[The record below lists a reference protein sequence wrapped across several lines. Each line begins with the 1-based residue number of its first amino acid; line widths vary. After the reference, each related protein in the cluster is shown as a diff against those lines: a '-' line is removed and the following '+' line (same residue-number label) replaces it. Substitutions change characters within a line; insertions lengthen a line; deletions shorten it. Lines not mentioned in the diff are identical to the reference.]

1 MSGPLAGLLVVAVEQ
16 AVAAPFASS
25 RLADAGARV
34 IKIERPEGDFARR
47 YDSLAKGQSAYF
59 VWLNRGKQSICLD
72 LASEAD
78 RALLTAMLAKA
89 DVFIQNLKPGSLERL
104 GFPVAELRGRH
115 PRLICCTITGFGS
128 DGPFSHLKAYD
139 LIVQGETGLCAITGT
154 PDGPARVGVSVC
166 DIAAGMTAHAA
177 ILQAL
182 YRRERTGEGAA
193 IEVSLFDAL
202 ADWMNVPYLHHAL
215 GGRDTA
221 RAGVNHPSLAPYGAF
236 RCKDGQQIIFS
247 VQNQAE
253 WRRFCALFLGD
264 ADMADDP
271 RFAANM
277 DRLRHRAAL
286 EQRVQ
291 AAFDTLDAAAAM
303 ARLEASGIA
312 YGRLND
318 VAGLAAHPH
327 LRTIAVA
334 TEAGELHVIAPAALV
349 DGACAA
355 ARQVPALDADGN
367 SLRAE
372 FGQPATT
379 AAAAMPAMRP
389 SVTAEPSPIAGK

>member
-1 MSGPLAGLLVVAVEQ
+1 MNGPLSGLLVVAVEQ

-47 YDSLAKGQSAYF
+47 YDSLAKGESAYF

-72 LASEAD
+72 LNAPAD
-78 RALLTAMLAKA
+78 RAVLTTMLAKA
-89 DVFIQNLKPGSLERL
+89 DVFIQNLKPGSLEKL
-104 GFPVAELRGRH
+104 GFPVAELRRRH
-115 PRLICCTITGFGS
+115 PRLITCTITGFGS
-128 DGPFSHLKAYD
+128 EGPFSHLKAYD
-139 LIVQGETGLCAITGT
+139 LIVQGEVGLCAITGT
-154 PDGPARVGVSVC
+154 PEGPARVGVSVC

-182 YRRERTGEGAA
+182 YRRERTGEGAT

-202 ADWMNVPYLHHAL
+202 ADWMNVPYLHHSL
-215 GGRDTA
+215 GQRDTV

-236 RCKDGQQIIFS
+236 LCSDGQEIIFS

-253 WRRFCALFLGD
+253 WQRFCALFLDD
-264 ADMADDP
+264 AALADDP
-271 RFAANM
+271 RFATNM
-277 DRLRHRAAL
+277 DRLAHRVAL

-291 AAFDTLDAAAAM
+291 TAFDRLDADAAM

-334 TEAGELHVIAPAALV
+334 TPVGELHLIAPAALV
-349 DGACAA
+349 DGGCVT
-355 ARQVPALDADGN
+355 ARRVPGLDENGEQ
-367 SLRAE
+367 LRAE
-372 FGQPATT
+372 FG
-379 AAAAMPAMRP
+379 
-389 SVTAEPSPIAGK
+389 